1 MHRGCGGHRYSL
13 IFLLMHRGWV
23 GGGNLVVRPLM
34 FYRVRLIEKLPGGGG
49 HRFSLRF
56 LLMHRG
62 WVRGGNL
69 VVRPQIFD
77 GARPIEK
84 LPGGEG
90 GTDTY
95 LSLC

>member
-1 MHRGCGGHRYSL
+1 MQ
-13 IFLLMHRGWV
+13 
-23 GGGNLVVRPLM
+23 
-34 FYRVRLIEKLPGGGG
+34 
-49 HRFSLRF
+49 
-56 LLMHRG
+56 RG

-90 GTDTY
+90 GHRY
-95 LSLC
+95 PLKSLLMHRGWVGWELSGQTSYILLRPFYREAPGRGWGGGHRYS